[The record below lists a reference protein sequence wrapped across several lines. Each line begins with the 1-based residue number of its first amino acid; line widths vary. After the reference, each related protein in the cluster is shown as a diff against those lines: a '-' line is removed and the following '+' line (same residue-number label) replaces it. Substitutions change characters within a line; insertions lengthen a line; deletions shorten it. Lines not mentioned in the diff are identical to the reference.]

1 MDSLAPKHDE
11 SVIKD
16 FSQLVSDR
24 ALSIDTITKVVIAA
38 QGALWKQRKVS
49 TSASVS
55 MESRIASHVLA
66 LYRALLQSGT
76 TELDEAAK
84 IVEEDLAMR
93 ITATFRR
100 TLPALRIASKWL
112 RVNLEYVLEN
122 TRKDKNSVRSMA
134 IGDSSAFW
142 ESYTSFATR
151 IVLVFPPT
159 SLPNLKGP
167 LEEDVDSRGYLP
179 LGGMLVQDT
188 LSASL
193 EGEHSRMLEQV
204 HPNEEQLMRIWDIGH
219 DARLIAEVS
228 GTPMESFR
236 AQFSLIDS
244 VRDNEPT
251 STKEV
256 TITERKGS
264 PLMADLHA
272 TDDRQSEEEDART
285 ETTDPVE
292 DVFREV
298 LGVSS
303 EDEQD
308 EIVWDPRYVSPIC
321 SYFSRLTRHH
331 FYLYR
336 SVSPPTITPVLS
348 SKSTP
353 HGPTGGLSPLSPL
366 SPTRPTIGI
375 GSTSPPRASDGFV
388 SPLQPPNS
396 NVIGQASST
405 PKTTAQDLLNNVMGV
420 GRASHKPDT
429 KSAFPPHFTQQ
440 QALQSPI
447 RHQRLSSSSHTQTLF
462 GGATGPSIWS
472 AGPEESALSLSPRH
486 KANGNLPA
494 SPHAG
499 LAPVGHAG
507 LQTAAPGISSPL
519 HASVHLGGP
528 PSAFP
533 PVTSSAQGLWPPY
546 ENTEELLPAHI
557 THSAPTFPASASME
571 RAHRRIPSSIG
582 RTDVFTDSYQGSVV
596 YASSP
601 RQASLQSHAPD
612 TYPVQQAL
620 SSAFNN
626 SMVLS
631 STIDPPLHQSMATF
645 SSDEYPMSHGAHVSF
660 GLAKYG
666 DVRQHRAGGVW
677 GDAG

>member
-11 SVIKD
+11 SVIKE

-55 MESRIASHVLA
+55 MESRIASHILA

-112 RVNLEYVLEN
+112 RVNLEYVLGN
-122 TRKDKNSVRSMA
+122 TRKDKDSGRSVV

-142 ESYTSFATR
+142 EAYTSFATR

-188 LSASL
+188 LSVSL
-193 EGEHSRMLEQV
+193 EGEDSRMPEQV
-204 HPNEEQLMRIWDIGH
+204 HPNEEQLMRIWDIGL

-228 GTPMESFR
+228 KTPMESFR

-256 TITERKGS
+256 TVTERKGL
-264 PLMADLHA
+264 PLMADLHVA
-272 TDDRQSEEEDART
+272 TDDRQSEEEDAKT

-298 LGVSS
+298 LGASS
-303 EDEQD
+303 EDEED
-308 EIVWDPRYVSPIC
+308 EIVWDPR
-321 SYFSRLTRHH
+321 
-331 FYLYR
+331 
-336 SVSPPTITPVLS
+336 SVSPPIVTPVLS
-348 SKSTP
+348 NKSTP

-366 SPTRPTIGI
+366 SPTRPILGM

-396 NVIGQASST
+396 NVIGQASSV

-420 GRASHKPDT
+420 GRPSHKADS

-447 RHQRLSSSSHTQTLF
+447 RHHQRLSSSSHTQTLF

-472 AGPEESALSLSPRH
+472 AGPEESALGLSPRH

-494 SPHAG
+494 SPRVG
-499 LAPVGHAG
+499 LAPVGHTG

-519 HASVHLGGP
+519 HASVHLGSP

-533 PVTSSAQGLWPPY
+533 PVTSSAQGLLWPPY
-546 ENTEELLPAHI
+546 DNTEEMLPVHM
-557 THSAPTFPASASME
+557 THSAPTFPTSASME
-571 RAHRRIPSSIG
+571 RVHRHIPTSIG
-582 RTDVFTDSYQGSVV
+582 RADVFTDGYQGSVV

-601 RQASLQSHAPD
+601 RQAPLQPHAPD

-620 SSAFNN
+620 SNAFNN

-631 STIDPPLHQSMATF
+631 STIDPPLHQPMATF
-645 SSDEYPMSHGAHVSF
+645 GSNEYPMSHGAHVSL
-660 GLAKYG
+660 GLSKYG
-666 DVRQHRAGGVW
+666 DIRQQRAGGVW